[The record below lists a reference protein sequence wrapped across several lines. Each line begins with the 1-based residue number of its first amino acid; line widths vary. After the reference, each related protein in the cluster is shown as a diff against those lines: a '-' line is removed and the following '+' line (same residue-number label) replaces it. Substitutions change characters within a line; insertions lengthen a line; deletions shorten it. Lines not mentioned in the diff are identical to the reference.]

1 MSFTWGYLLYT
12 GNISTIWPLFGTAN
26 QMLAAIAFAIGTT
39 IIIKMGK
46 QRYAMITIIPMIAI
60 SIITITASFSNI
72 FGNYIPKGEMLLVIL
87 SIILLILLVTIVYE
101 SVKVWIKDLKNIK
114 TADKDTVV

>member
-12 GNISTIWPLFGTAN
+12 GNISTIWPMFGTAN

-46 QRYAMITIIPMIAI
+46 QKYAMITIIPMIAI
-60 SIITITASFSNI
+60 TIITVTAAFSNI
-72 FGNYIPKGEMLLVIL
+72 FGNYLPKGEILLVLLVI
-87 SIILLILLVTIVYE
+87 IIYE
-101 SVKVWIKDLKNIK
+101 SVKVWIRDIKNIK
-114 TADKDTVV
+114 SPEKDTMA